1 MVLHAP
7 SVWERRSLPALNK
20 GQSEKSDW
28 PFPFVS
34 TSPVTF
40 GIGSVG
46 HAPDMHVIAMSLEN
60 PSDGLPAYTR
70 FWLLVLGEAIAGV
83 VLYALFPFMPAA
95 VQVLVFLTA
104 TAIAVV
110 GRPKRNEEKSLA
122 SLVSA
127 YTGVFVRICVICVI
141 VLERSRLMITRE
153 DVEWRVVFVG
163 VCLVAALRLL
173 DRRVGFRE

>member
-46 HAPDMHVIAMSLEN
+46 HAPDSMLLQCLSRTQATACPL
-60 PSDGLPAYTR
+60 TR
-70 FWLLVLGEAIAGV
+70 VFGSWFLARRSPGW